1 MAELGFHWPSLLVY
15 LVNFTILLAI
25 LYVVGYEP
33 ILHILNQRTERIRGS
48 LEEAERIRTESEER
62 QEEMKKE
69 LDQARQE
76 GQVLITQ
83 ARELA
88 DRYRDEERQK
98 AKEEAETFLTRARGD
113 IERERDNAIEE
124 VRQQF
129 ADLAIAAAERVV
141 ERSLDRDAH
150 REVIEKVL
158 QESSKIGES
167 G

>member
-25 LYVVGYEP
+25 LYVVGYKP
-33 ILHILNQRTERIRGS
+33 ILRMLNQRTERIRGS
-48 LEEAERIRTESEER
+48 LEEAEQIRTESEAR

-98 AKEEAETFLTRARGD
+98 AKEEAGAFLTRARSD
-113 IERERDNAIEE
+113 IEQERDNAIEE

-129 ADLAIAAAERVV
+129 ANLAITAAERVV
-141 ERSLDRDAH
+141 ERSLDKDAH

-158 QESSKIGES
+158 QESSKIGETR
-167 G
+167 

>member
-25 LYVVGYEP
+25 LYVVGYKP
-33 ILHILNQRTERIRGS
+33 ILRILNQRTERIRGS

-150 REVIEKVL
+150 AQIIEKVL
-158 QESSKIGES
+158 EEGDKLSR
-167 G
+167 

>member
-25 LYVVGYEP
+25 LYVVGYKP
-33 ILHILNQRTERIRGS
+33 ILRILNQRTERIRGS
-48 LEEAERIRTESEER
+48 LEEAEQIRAESEKR
-62 QEEMKKE
+62 QEEMKRE

-98 AKEEAETFLTRARGD
+98 AKEEAETFLTRARSD

-129 ADLAIAAAERVV
+129 ADLAITAAERVV

>member
-25 LYVVGYEP
+25 LYVVGYKP
-33 ILHILNQRTERIRGS
+33 ILRILNQRTERIRGS
-48 LEEAERIRTESEER
+48 LEEAEQIRAESEVR
-62 QEEMKKE
+62 QEEMKRE

-83 ARELA
+83 AREFA

-98 AKEEAETFLTRARGD
+98 AKEEAETFLARARGD

-129 ADLAIAAAERVV
+129 ADLAITAAERVI
-141 ERSLDRDAH
+141 ERSLDKDAH
-150 REVIEKVL
+150 REVIERVL
-158 QESSKIGES
+158 QESSRIGGS
-167 G
+167 R

>member
-15 LVNFTILLAI
+15 LVNFTLLLAI
-25 LYVVGYEP
+25 LYVVGYKP
-33 ILHILNQRTERIRGS
+33 ILRILNQRTERIRGS
-48 LEEAERIRTESEER
+48 LEEAEQIRAESEAR
-62 QEEMKKE
+62 QEEMKRE
-69 LDQARQE
+69 MDQARQE

-98 AKEEAETFLTRARGD
+98 AKEEAEAFLTRARSD

-129 ADLAIAAAERVV
+129 ADLAITAAERVV
-141 ERSLDRDAH
+141 ERSLDKDAH

-158 QESSKIGES
+158 QESSEIG
-167 G
+167 GNG

>member
-25 LYVVGYEP
+25 LYVVGYKP
-33 ILHILNQRTERIRGS
+33 ILRILNQRTERIRGS
-48 LEEAERIRTESEER
+48 LEEAEQIRAESEKR
-62 QEEMKKE
+62 QEEMQRE

-76 GQVLITQ
+76 GQALIAQ

-129 ADLAIAAAERVV
+129 ADLAITAAERVV

-158 QESSKIGES
+158 QESSKIRES

>member
-25 LYVVGYEP
+25 LYVVGYKP
-33 ILHILNQRTERIRGS
+33 ILRILNQRTERIRGS

-158 QESSKIGES
+158 QESSKIG
-167 G
+167 GTR

>member
-25 LYVVGYEP
+25 LYVVGYKP
-33 ILHILNQRTERIRGS
+33 ILRILNQRTERIRGS
-48 LEEAERIRTESEER
+48 LEEAEQIRAESEKR
-62 QEEMKKE
+62 QEEMQRE

-76 GQVLITQ
+76 GQALIAQ

-98 AKEEAETFLTRARGD
+98 AKEEAEAFLTRARSD

-129 ADLAIAAAERVV
+129 ADLAITAAERVV
-141 ERSLDRDAH
+141 ERSLDKDAH

-158 QESSKIGES
+158 QESSKIGENR
-167 G
+167 

>member
-15 LVNFTILLAI
+15 LVNFTLLLAI
-25 LYVVGYEP
+25 LYVVGYKP
-33 ILHILNQRTERIRGS
+33 ILRILNQRTERIRGS
-48 LEEAERIRTESEER
+48 LEEAEQIRAESEVR
-62 QEEMKKE
+62 QEEMKRE

-98 AKEEAETFLTRARGD
+98 AKVEAEAFLTRARSD

-129 ADLAIAAAERVV
+129 ADLAITAAERVV
-141 ERSLDRDAH
+141 ERSLDKDAH

-158 QESSKIGES
+158 QESSKIG
-167 G
+167 GNG

>member
-25 LYVVGYEP
+25 LYVVGYKP
-33 ILHILNQRTERIRGS
+33 ILRILNQRTERIRGS

-158 QESSKIGES
+158 QESSKIG
-167 G
+167 GAR

>member
-25 LYVVGYEP
+25 LYAVGYKP
-33 ILHILNQRTERIRGS
+33 ILRILNQRTERIRGS

-62 QEEMKKE
+62 QEEMQKE
-69 LDQARQE
+69 LGQARQE
-76 GQVLITQ
+76 GQALIAQ

-129 ADLAIAAAERVV
+129 ANLAIAAAERVI
-141 ERSLDRDAH
+141 ERSLDKDAH
-150 REVIEKVL
+150 REVIERVL
-158 QESSKIGES
+158 QESSRIG
-167 G
+167 GGR

>member
-15 LVNFTILLAI
+15 LVNFTLLLVI
-25 LYVVGYEP
+25 LYVVGYKP
-33 ILHILNQRTERIRGS
+33 ILRILNQRTERIRGS

-76 GQVLITQ
+76 GQALITQ

-129 ADLAIAAAERVV
+129 ADLAITAAERVV

-158 QESSKIGES
+158 QESSKIRES

>member
-25 LYVVGYEP
+25 LYVVGYKP
-33 ILHILNQRTERIRGS
+33 ILRILNQRTERIRGS
-48 LEEAERIRTESEER
+48 LEEAERIRTESQER

-129 ADLAIAAAERVV
+129 ADLSIAAAERVV

-158 QESSKIGES
+158 QESSKIG
-167 G
+167 GTR